1 MPSLVILH
9 VSLGPEALSASLGA
23 YEWPLVTVDEHVD
36 AQVLLLRECLST
48 SGLGTLKRLSAIV
61 QVEVGLQTDS
71 TGEYFLAPLV
81 RASQNQLL
89 PVGVFVVALGLAQGE
104 VIARLAF
111 RGFRRVDL
119 GDLGLLTH

>member
-89 PVGVFVVALGLAQGE
+89 PVRVFVVALGLAQGE

-119 GDLGLLTH
+119 GDLGQLTH

>member
-119 GDLGLLTH
+119 GDLGQLTH